1 MSSETTRTPL
11 RRPTATATAAAAVL
25 ALAMAPSPALA
36 HDALI
41 DSSPGDG
48 ATLDA
53 VPEEV
58 VLTFNNEPLANG
70 SASTVVVT
78 GPDERTYTGEAPLD
92 FDGTDVTAE
101 LLPLD
106 QAGDYTVAFRIV
118 SSDGH
123 PIQDTLEF
131 TLTEEAVTTAAE
143 EVPAETDGQ
152 ETAVAEETS
161 EEAAPETPAVEADE
175 QAVSGAEE
183 GTGGKT
189 LLLVLGAVLVLFLVL
204 SMIVLVRARLRGIEA
219 AKGDE

>member
-1 MSSETTRTPL
+1 MSSETTRAPL
-11 RRPTATATAAAAVL
+11 RRLTATAAAAVL

-41 DSSPGDG
+41 DSSPEDG

-78 GPDERTYTGEAPLD
+78 GPDERTYTAEAPLD

-131 TLTEEAVTTAAE
+131 TLTEEAVASTAE
-143 EVPAETDGQ
+143 EVPAEADGR
-152 ETAVAEETS
+152 ETAAAEEPAEGTS
-161 EEAAPETPAVEADE
+161 AAEADE
-175 QAVSGAEE
+175 TATTEEDGGGVSPLVAGLIVFGVVLCFGGVINLVRRRLKRGAET
-183 GTGGKT
+183 GDGNPGGK
-189 LLLVLGAVLVLFLVL
+189 
-204 SMIVLVRARLRGIEA
+204 
-219 AKGDE
+219 